1 MGTRVLRAGNWYRP
15 GWVSAACDAQVL
27 GLHAARARGCTSA
40 RLCHDQGTGQWQ
52 RGRSLGIIVVVRLVP
67 TTRRRCRPERG
78 VDHVAR
84 RSNELGVERVQPAA
98 FAPADCSPC
107 PGLPA
112 FAPAQS
118 RVHFVRTV
126 HGNVT
131 GIGDSTGGCNARSV
145 VHLLQRPLIDFYV
158 LVWPELGWSRGVRA
172 CYPVGRQ
179 VALEPGTGREGACDE
194 LWPKRRLT
202 SD

>member
-1 MGTRVLRAGNWYRP
+1 M
-15 GWVSAACDAQVL
+15 
-27 GLHAARARGCTSA
+27 
-40 RLCHDQGTGQWQ
+40 
-52 RGRSLGIIVVVRLVP
+52 VVRLVP

-126 HGNVT
+126 HGNNT
-131 GIGDSTGGCNARSV
+131 GIGDITGGCNARSV
-145 VHLLQRPLIDFYV
+145 VVLRQRPLIDFYV

-172 CYPVGRQ
+172 CYPVWGDRSRSNRERGGKGPVMSCGQ
-179 VALEPGTGREGACDE
+179 NGGSRPTKPGASYDGVHKSRWKTRHLPLIWVAWRGF
-194 LWPKRRLT
+194 
-202 SD
+202 